1 MDKLVGYEDGGDT
14 ANVQLLASINKGRA
28 LAGLEPLTTIP
39 GQSDMGLPDL
49 PPSGF
54 MSGLFGMGKAKIARD
69 ATEAAYGMDLDSV
82 AALQQAE
89 GIEGTGTFS
98 HEGNLFNIVQLTNGN
113 FEIVSHPHL
122 YQKGKDK
129 TARVYS
135 AREIQR
141 DGTLQPLPD
150 TDSAPDFETEPL
162 STQRAQEQQAYA
174 EAEAQR
180 QAEAEAQSYVEA
192 EQAKAL
198 AEAQQQAAIE
208 AEAETQKT
216 QYGQLMPTAPAAQ
229 SGSSGGGSGLS
240 AGQLGQSGAGGG
252 LDFAG
257 PYSGTRASG
266 GLVQTMYDGGVVGMK
281 NGGSTIIVKDNGN
294 KIEFSPP
301 SWFKRASDPS
311 TPTIKIGNK
320 DATVQTKSF
329 YDPDLGGEIL
339 VPTIRMDEQG
349 NLYIPDDPVKEAR
362 EREDYILIPGE
373 DGKGTRDFA
382 TLVSEELSNM
392 INEARRIQ
400 EPKPMYDG
408 GLV

>member
-1 MDKLVGYEDGGDT
+1 MNMKTQMDKLVGYEDGGG
-14 ANVQLLASINKGRA
+14 VQLLASINKGRA

-113 FEIVSHPHL
+113 FDTVAHPHL
-122 YQKGKDK
+122 SDQMGR
-129 TARVYS
+129 AIVYS
-135 AREIQR
+135 TGEIQR

-198 AEAQQQAAIE
+198 AEAQ
-208 AEAETQKT
+208 AEA
-216 QYGQLMPTAPAAQ
+216 
-229 SGSSGGGSGLS
+229 
-240 AGQLGQSGAGGG
+240 
-252 LDFAG
+252 
-257 PYSGTRASG
+257 
-266 GLVQTMYDGGVVGMK
+266 
-281 NGGSTIIVKDNGN
+281 
-294 KIEFSPP
+294 
-301 SWFKRASDPS
+301 
-311 TPTIKIGNK
+311 
-320 DATVQTKSF
+320 
-329 YDPDLGGEIL
+329 
-339 VPTIRMDEQG
+339 
-349 NLYIPDDPVKEAR
+349 
-362 EREDYILIPGE
+362 
-373 DGKGTRDFA
+373 
-382 TLVSEELSNM
+382 
-392 INEARRIQ
+392 
-400 EPKPMYDG
+400 
-408 GLV
+408 

>member
-1 MDKLVGYEDGGDT
+1 
-14 ANVQLLASINKGRA
+14 
-28 LAGLEPLTTIP
+28 
-39 GQSDMGLPDL
+39 L

-98 HEGNLFNIVQLTNGN
+98 HEGNLFNIVQLLNNN
-113 FEIVSHPHL
+113 FEIVAHPHL
-122 YQKGKDK
+122 FDK
-129 TARVYS
+129 TGKPKAYS
-135 AREIQR
+135 PQQIQR
-141 DGTLQPLPD
+141 SGTLQPLPD

-252 LDFAG
+252 PDFIG
-257 PYSGTRASG
+257 PYSGTG
-266 GLVQTMYDGGVVGMK
+266 G
-281 NGGSTIIVKDNGN
+281 
-294 KIEFSPP
+294 
-301 SWFKRASDPS
+301 
-311 TPTIKIGNK
+311 
-320 DATVQTKSF
+320 
-329 YDPDLGGEIL
+329 
-339 VPTIRMDEQG
+339 
-349 NLYIPDDPVKEAR
+349 
-362 EREDYILIPGE
+362 
-373 DGKGTRDFA
+373 
-382 TLVSEELSNM
+382 
-392 INEARRIQ
+392 
-400 EPKPMYDG
+400 
-408 GLV
+408 